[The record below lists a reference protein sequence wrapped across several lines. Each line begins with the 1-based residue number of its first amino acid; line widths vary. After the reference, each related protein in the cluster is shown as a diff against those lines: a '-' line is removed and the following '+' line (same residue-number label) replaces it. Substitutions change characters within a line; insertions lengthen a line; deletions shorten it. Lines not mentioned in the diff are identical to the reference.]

1 VIVAA
6 GQSLERDEIVSS
18 IDLMARAADVAFA
31 DAPGLATRVQRVSTV
46 DVIGDPRPRPASEL
60 AARMGIDSAA
70 CEATTVGGNS
80 PQWLVTRTAEDIASG
95 VLDVALLAG
104 AEAGASGKRRG
115 AGTFGGGDR
124 SAAPTPGAD
133 GPPDPVVGVDREGW
147 GEAQAAIRLFL
158 PIHVYP
164 LFESAMAAHAG
175 RSFDEHRRFLGELLA
190 PATAVAAKHPYAWF
204 PVERTPDELSTPTD
218 DNRLTAEPYTKRM
231 NAIMAVDQG
240 AAVIMTSLA
249 TARELGLVD
258 QVVYVWSGADANEV
272 WYPVQRPQLHRS
284 SGIEAAGSAA
294 LAAAGVGIDDIGVL
308 DFYSCFPSAV
318 QAGADALGV
327 AFDDPRRLTITGG
340 LAYFGGPGNNY
351 TMHAIATM
359 VGRVRQDGGYAL
371 TNGLGWYITKHSVGV
386 YGAEPPPDGFRRGDT
401 TAAQAAIDA
410 SAIAVALEAEGG
422 ATVEASTVTYDRD
435 GAVDGVPVF
444 ARLDDG
450 RRVAAAL
457 HEDDLTPALAGR
469 SLVGAR
475 ITVAGAPPTYR
486 IEEDNGP

>member
-1 VIVAA
+1 
-6 GQSLERDEIVSS
+6 
-18 IDLMARAADVAFA
+18 
-31 DAPGLATRVQRVSTV
+31 
-46 DVIGDPRPRPASEL
+46 
-60 AARMGIDSAA
+60 
-70 CEATTVGGNS
+70 
-80 PQWLVTRTAEDIASG
+80 
-95 VLDVALLAG
+95 
-104 AEAGASGKRRG
+104 
-115 AGTFGGGDR
+115 
-124 SAAPTPGAD
+124 
-133 GPPDPVVGVDREGW
+133 
-147 GEAQAAIRLFL
+147 LFL

-240 AAVIMTSLA
+240 AAVIMTSFA

-386 YGAEPPPDGFRRGDT
+386 YGAEPPPDGYRRGDT

-457 HEDDLTPALAGR
+457 HEDDLIPALAGR